1 MRGYLHAK
9 VFTSASAAP
18 GVHTRLPPENSRTPT
33 NVGTAILHFINA
45 TPEEELPRSQP
56 FSFSS
61 WALQG
66 ERARE
71 RRDKGEAR
79 RMERDRGI
87 PSAQLVWSCGCVG
100 SELPGHTPHTKHI
113 HTHTATI
120 YVSSY
125 CYICTCDHST
135 KYASSFIILLLHM
148 WPYPPCTYTKPQKKN
163 CHKKKVA
170 RHTV

>member
-18 GVHTRLPPENSRTPT
+18 GVHTRLPPEKSRPPT
-33 NVGTAILHFINA
+33 HVGTAIFHFINA

-71 RRDKGEAR
+71 RRETEGTTRAR
-79 RMERDRGI
+79 YRHPISAARVGVLGLSYRD
-87 PSAQLVWSCGCVG
+87 
-100 SELPGHTPHTKHI
+100 
-113 HTHTATI
+113 THTEPLSI

-148 WPYPPCTYTKPQKKN
+148 
-163 CHKKKVA
+163 
-170 RHTV
+170 